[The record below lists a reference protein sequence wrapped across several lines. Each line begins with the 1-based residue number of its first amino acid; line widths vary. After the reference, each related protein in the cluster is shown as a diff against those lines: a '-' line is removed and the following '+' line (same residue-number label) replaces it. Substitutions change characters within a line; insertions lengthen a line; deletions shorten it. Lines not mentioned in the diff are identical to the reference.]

1 MTQSQG
7 ARFLVDRKD
16 LRQTC
21 WATHAPEVPGEGE
34 ALVRVERF
42 AFTANNIT
50 YAQLG
55 ETLHYW
61 EFWPAPEGWGC
72 VPVWGFAQVQDSR
85 HPELANGERLFG
97 FWPMATHAILRPG
110 RAGAQ
115 ALLDGSAHRRALPIA
130 YNSYARVAVEP
141 GHARD
146 EDLEALFRPLFATSF
161 LLDDFLAQSRFFG
174 AKRVA
179 LLSASSKTAIGLAH
193 ELKRRRGGEV
203 EVVGFTSARNLDF
216 VTRLGCYDE
225 VLAYEAIGKLAVT
238 PTVYVDFAGS
248 SRVRE
253 AIHARLGE
261 ALKYACAVGI
271 SHGEARPKGEGL
283 PGPKPKFF
291 FAPEQ
296 GRQRSEEW
304 GREGY
309 ARRLEEAW
317 SAFLPLAQKAVR
329 VVRGSGQAAVEQGY
343 AQALAGR
350 IPPERGSILSLHG

>member
-1 MTQSQG
+1 MTEAAS
-7 ARFLVDRKD
+7 FLVRRKD
-16 LRQTC
+16 LRETS
-21 WATHAPEVPGEGE
+21 WATAQLAPGDGE
-34 ALVRVERF
+34 ALVRVESF
-42 AFTANNIT
+42 AFTANNVT

-55 ETLHYW
+55 EILHYW

-72 VPVWGFAQVQDSR
+72 VPVWGFAQVEDSR
-85 HPELANGERLFG
+85 HPELPNGERLFG

-110 RAGAQ
+110 RVGAE
-115 ALLDGSAHRRALPIA
+115 ALLEGSAHRRKLPIA
-130 YNSYARVAVEP
+130 YNSYARVAAEP
-141 GHARD
+141 GHAGSN

-161 LLDDFLAQSRFFG
+161 LLDDFLAENRFFG
-174 AKRVA
+174 AKRVV
-179 LLSASSKTAIGLAH
+179 LLSASGKTALGLAH

-203 EVVGFTSARNLDF
+203 AVVGLTSARNLAF
-216 VTRLGCYDE
+216 AGGLGCYDE
-225 VLAYEAIGKLAVT
+225 VLPYEAIGKLAVT

-248 SRVRE
+248 SSVRE

-296 GRQRSEEW
+296 GRKRSEEW
-304 GREGY
+304 GRDGY
-309 ARRLEEAW
+309 AQRLGEAW

-329 VVRGSGQAAVEQGY
+329 VVHGKGQAAVGQVY

>member
-1 MTQSQG
+1 MTEAAS
-7 ARFLVDRKD
+7 FLVGRKD
-16 LRQTC
+16 LRETS
-21 WATHAPEVPGEGE
+21 WASRTLEPGEGE
-34 ALVRVERF
+34 ALVRVESF
-42 AFTANNIT
+42 AFTANNVT

-55 ETLHYW
+55 EMLRYW

-72 VPVWGFAQVQDSR
+72 VPVWGFGQVQDSR
-85 HPELANGERLFG
+85 HPELPNGERLFG

-110 RAGAQ
+110 RIGAQ
-115 ALLDGSAHRRALPIA
+115 ALLDASPHRRALPIA
-130 YNSYARVAVEP
+130 YNSYARVAAEP
-141 GHARD
+141 GHAAGD

-161 LLDDFLAQSRFFG
+161 LLDDFLAENRFFG

-203 EVVGFTSARNLDF
+203 KVAGFTSARNLAF

-225 VLAYEAIGKLAVT
+225 VLDYDAIATLPVV

-248 SRVRE
+248 SPVRE
-253 AIHARLGE
+253 ALHGRLGG

-283 PGPKPKFF
+283 PGPKPEFF
-291 FAPEQ
+291 FAPEH
-296 GRQRSEEW
+296 GRKRSEEW

-309 ARRLEEAW
+309 AQRLGEAW
-317 SAFLPLAQKAVR
+317 SAFLPLARKAIR
-329 VVRGSGQAAVEQGY
+329 VVHGNGKVAVEQVY

-350 IPPERGSILSLHG
+350 VPPERGSILSLHG